1 MADRYL
7 DERTFGVGDV
17 ICAQGDLTTE
27 MFIIQEGKVA
37 VTRTVKGRE
46 IFVALLD
53 RGDFFG
59 EMALLNSQPR
69 HATCF
74 AMTPTRVLALR
85 SGELLLKLRRDPTF
99 ALEMLRTLSQR
110 IRYLDDQVAKL
121 LEREMVS
128 REDLARML
136 ARTASHRA
144 EHIE

>member
-17 ICAQGDLTTE
+17 ICAQGDTTTE

-69 HATCF
+69 HANCF

-99 ALEMLRTLSQR
+99 ALEMLRTMSQR

-128 REDLARML
+128 QDDLARML